1 MHRRKDH
8 ASRQCSGHAAG
19 SRKGEEAAPASVE
32 RRRQCAQCRGLERQ
46 HEEQCGS
53 AEGAKPGVLH
63 DFQPPF
69 RRGFH
74 EEAVAAVRHAVEMQP
89 AGYED
94 PDEAPDDPA
103 EQGGQ
108 EQGR

>member
-1 MHRRKDH
+1 MKLDAHGGDLLAM
-8 ASRQCSGHAAG
+8 ASVSKRD
-19 SRKGEEAAPASVE
+19 PAS
-32 RRRQCAQCRGLERQ
+32 L
-46 HEEQCGS
+46 
-53 AEGAKPGVLH
+53 L

-103 EQGGQ
+103 ELGGQ